1 MAAFTNTLADIFPGD
16 SEMASLMRQRDWKST
31 PLGDPAGWPDALKI
45 PLKMLLTSRFEMW
58 LGWGPDLSFFY
69 NDAYIPTLGLKHP
82 SMLGK
87 PFREVWAEVYDDVA
101 DQVER
106 VRAGEA
112 TWNKALL
119 LLLERSGYPEETYHS
134 FSYSPLYGASGA
146 VEGLLCVVSEDTER
160 VISERRIDML
170 RQLGMK
176 MVGASDQQSVIEAA
190 FSVLNFNRRDFPFAL
205 LYLQN
210 EARAWSADAAH
221 LAKHPWPLELSAA
234 AIVRKQTLPAALSA
248 PPGAWKRPPDE
259 ALVVPIPGAGGQQ
272 AFGSLVLGLNP
283 HRPQDPYIMDI
294 ARLVAGQIG
303 GALANID
310 ALQSERRRAERIWS
324 YSRDLLVVADSAG
337 ILKSVS
343 PAWTRILGHPA
354 DSVVGRH
361 FGEFIFPDDLKPS
374 TDAFDSA
381 AHDTELTA
389 FENRLVDSDGE
400 PRWFSWHTSTEQNL
414 VYAYGRDITEQKDN
428 AAALAA
434 AEAALRQAQKM
445 EAVGQLTGGIAHD
458 FNNLLTGIIGSIEM
472 MKRRAGEGRIAD
484 ADRYAT
490 AASTAAHRAAALTQ
504 RLLAF
509 SRRQPLDSKTID
521 VNRLVD
527 DMAELIRRSIGESI
541 ELELE
546 TQRDLWFA
554 KCDANQLESA
564 VLNLAINARDAM
576 PQGGRLA
583 IRTTNIHV
591 DALHAEQA
599 RLSSPGDF
607 VMISVTDTGHG
618 MSADVREK
626 AFEPFF
632 TTKPMGQ
639 GTGLGLSMIYGFVRQ
654 SGGFIELDSEEGH
667 GATVRL
673 YLPKSE
679 AVQSQIL
686 RTEVAPPVN
695 RTERSETVLVV
706 EDEAAVRA
714 IVVDAVRDAGY
725 RTLEAGDGATGLKFV
740 QASER
745 IDLLVSDVGLPG
757 GLNGRQLAD
766 AARLLRPELP
776 VLFMTAYAHNVQIGA
791 GALEPGMELIAKPFE
806 VDMLI
811 DRVNR
816 MLARAT

>member
-1 MAAFTNTLADIFPGD
+1 MAKTADSLADIFPGD
-16 SEMASLMRQRDWKST
+16 SEMAHLMRRHDWSRT
-31 PLGDPAGWPDALKI
+31 PLGDPLGWPEALRI

-58 LGWGPDLSFFY
+58 LGWGPDLLFLY

-87 PFREVWAEVYDDVA
+87 PFQEVWAEVYADVA

-106 VRAGEA
+106 VRTGEA

-134 FSYSPLYGASGA
+134 FSYSPLYGAGCC
-146 VEGLLCVVSEDTER
+146 VEGLFCVVSEDTER

-176 MVGASDQQSVIEAA
+176 IVGATDMQSVIDGA
-190 FSVLNFNRRDFPFAL
+190 FSVLGFSRRDFPFAL

-210 EARAWSADAAH
+210 EARAWSADASH
-221 LAKHPWPLELSAA
+221 LADHPWPFAQPTTVD
-234 AIVRKQTLPAALSA
+234 AIKFDLPTGLAF
-248 PPGAWKRPPDE
+248 PGGAWKLPPKQ
-259 ALVVPIPGAGGQQ
+259 ALVVPIPGAGGEHT
-272 AFGSLVLGLNP
+272 FGSLVLGLNP
-283 HRPQDPYIMDI
+283 HRPHDPYIMDI

-303 GALANID
+303 GALANVE

-324 YSRDLLVVADSAG
+324 YSRDLLVVADSSG
-337 ILKSVS
+337 VFRSVS
-343 PAWTRILGHPA
+343 PAWKRILGHPV
-354 DSVVGRH
+354 DDVVGRH
-361 FGEFIFPDDLKPS
+361 FCDFTYPDDVIPS
-374 TDAFDSA
+374 LEAFERAVHNTD
-381 AHDTELTA
+381 LTA
-389 FENRLVDSDGE
+389 FENRLVGADGQA
-400 PRWFSWHTSTEQNL
+400 RWFSWHTSTEDNA
-414 VYAYGRDITEQKDN
+414 VYCYGRDITEQKKN
-428 AAALAA
+428 TAALAA

-472 MKRRAGEGRIAD
+472 MKRRLGEGRIAD
-484 ADRYAT
+484 ADRYGT
-490 AASTAAHRAAALTQ
+490 AASGAAHRAAALTQ

-521 VNRLVD
+521 VNQLVD

-541 ELELE
+541 ELDFKA
-546 TQRDLWFA
+546 QRDLWLA

-576 PQGGRLA
+576 PEGGRLA
-583 IRTTNIHV
+583 IRTANIHV
-591 DALHAEQA
+591 DPRRAEQA
-599 RLSSPGDF
+599 RLAAPGDF
-607 VMISVTDTGHG
+607 VMISVTDTGCG

-654 SGGFIELDSEEGH
+654 SGGFVELDSEEGN

-673 YLPKSE
+673 YLPKSD
-679 AVQSQIL
+679 AAQSHTH
-686 RTEVAPPVN
+686 RADPAHPVN
-695 RTERSETVLVV
+695 RTEKNETVLVV

-714 IVVDAVRDAGY
+714 IVVDALRDAGY

-740 QASER
+740 QASAR
-745 IDLLVSDVGLPG
+745 IDLLLSDVGLAG

-766 AARLLRPELP
+766 AARLLRPQLP
-776 VLFMTAYAHNVQIGA
+776 VLFMTAYAHNVPIGT
-791 GALEPGMELIAKPFE
+791 GALEPGMELVAKPFE
-806 VDMLI
+806 IDALI
-811 DRVNR
+811 ERVNR
-816 MLARAT
+816 MLARAS

>member
-1 MAAFTNTLADIFPGD
+1 MAG
-16 SEMASLMRQRDWKST
+16 LMRQRDWKST

-87 PFREVWAEVYDDVA
+87 PFKQVWAEVYDDVA
-101 DQVER
+101 DQVAR
-106 VRAGEA
+106 VRDGEA

-134 FSYSPLYGASGA
+134 FSYSPLYGTGGA

-170 RQLGMK
+170 RQLGMR
-176 MVGASDQQSVIEAA
+176 MVGNIDQQSVIEAA

-205 LYLQN
+205 LYLEN
-210 EARAWSADAAH
+210 EARAWSADAGR
-221 LAKHPWPLELSAA
+221 LIDHPWPLEQAASSDIRKLPLSAA
-234 AIVRKQTLPAALSA
+234 MDWPT
-248 PPGAWKRPPDE
+248 GAWKRPPAE
-259 ALVVPIPGAGGQQ
+259 ALVVPIPGAGGRRV
-272 AFGSLVLGLNP
+272 FGSLVLGLNP
-283 HRPQDPYIMDI
+283 HRPDDPHIMDI

-310 ALQSERRRAERIWS
+310 VLQSERRRADRIWS
-324 YSRDLLVVADSAG
+324 YSRDLLVVIGADG
-337 ILKSVS
+337 ILRSVS
-343 PAWTRILGHPA
+343 PAWTRILGHAA
-354 DSVVGRH
+354 DIVVGRH
-361 FGEFIFPDDLKPS
+361 LRDFVFADDLTS
-374 TDAFDSA
+374 TTEAFERATRNAD
-381 AHDTELTA
+381 LTA
-389 FENRLVDSDGE
+389 FENRLVGSDGKT
-400 PRWFSWHTSTEQNL
+400 RWFSWHTSTEQDL
-414 VYAYGRDITEQKDN
+414 VYSYGRDITEQKDN

-434 AEAALRQAQKM
+434 TEAALRQAQKM

-458 FNNLLTGIIGSIEM
+458 FNNLLTGIIGSLEM
-472 MKRRAGEGRIAD
+472 MKRRAGEGRTVD
-484 ADRYAT
+484 ADRYVT
-490 AASTAAHRAAALTQ
+490 AASAAAHRAAALTQ

-521 VNRLVD
+521 VNGLVD

-541 ELELE
+541 ELDFEVGPN
-546 TQRDLWFA
+546 LWFA

-576 PQGGRLA
+576 PQGGRLT
-583 IRTTNIHV
+583 IRTANIHV
-591 DALHAEQA
+591 DAEDAA
-599 RLSSPGDF
+599 RSRIPAAGDF
-607 VMISVTDTGHG
+607 VMISVADTGHG
-618 MSADVREK
+618 MTADVREK

-654 SGGFIELDSEEGH
+654 SGGFIDLNSEEGK
-667 GATVRL
+667 GTTVRL
-673 YLPKSE
+673 YLPRSE
-679 AVQSQIL
+679 AAQRKNDRADI
-686 RTEVAPPVN
+686 ENPVN
-695 RTERSETVLVV
+695 RTDRNGTILVV

-714 IVVDAVRDAGY
+714 IVVDALRDAGY
-725 RTLEAGDGATGLKFV
+725 RILEAGDGATGLKFL
-740 QASER
+740 QGSAR

-766 AARLLRPELP
+766 AARVLRPNLR
-776 VLFMTAYAHNVQIGA
+776 VLFMTAYAHNAKVGA
-791 GALEPGMELIAKPFE
+791 GSLEAGMELIAKPFE
-806 VDMLI
+806 IDTLI
-811 DRVNR
+811 DRVCR
-816 MLARAT
+816 MIDEAP